1 MNVNISTMTL
11 DDLNNIKDV
20 LTTEFDDFWTYS
32 ILKSELENS
41 LSQYIVA
48 KIDEE
53 IVGFSGIIDTVDQ
66 MEITNIVVKK
76 SMRQKGIGN
85 LLLKELILLSK
96 GKNNIF
102 LEVNTKNINAI
113 KLYEKNGFKNCGMRK
128 KYYNG
133 TDDAILMKLELN

>member
-1 MNVNISTMTL
+1 MNVQISTMTL
-11 DDLNNIKDV
+11 DDLNNIKDI
-20 LTTEFDDFWTYS
+20 LTSEFDDFWTYS
-32 ILKSELENS
+32 ILKSELENP

-48 KIDEE
+48 KVEEE
-53 IVGFSGIIDTVDQ
+53 IVGFSGIIDTVEQ

-76 SMRQKGIGN
+76 NMRKKGIGN

-102 LEVNTKNINAI
+102 LEVNAKNINAI
-113 KLYEKNGFKNCGMRK
+113 KLYEKNGFKNCGIRK

>member
-76 SMRQKGIGN
+76 NMRQKGIGN

-102 LEVNTKNINAI
+102 LEVNAKNINAI
-113 KLYEKNGFKNCGMRK
+113 KLYEKNGFKNCGIRK
-128 KYYNG
+128 KYYDG